1 MTERAGP
8 ARARAARAPCTLR
21 QFAPS
26 LPLMRW
32 LPLFGLLGAACSVGQ
47 GDGYVTSD
55 RLFVN
60 DCWLGKFSL
69 KPNFFAANPFQNTL
83 TIRVQRG
90 EQDIQVSDGF
100 TMLVNDVPG
109 IRAAGFPSGQL
120 TVGLPEGV
128 TPVGYPLPEVPHP
141 PAASLSLYLNA
152 SCRSQNSLL
161 SAVSGWVEFDKLF
174 SGDPNEEDADDRLT
188 TGTFEVTVV
197 DPRDA
202 IPRAAGD
209 DSGPPFTYPPE
220 RSSVIDGGFSF
231 VFHRGTPAQPF
242 P

>member
-1 MTERAGP
+1 MTNCAGP
-8 ARARAARAPCTLR
+8 ARRRAARAPYTLSSL
-21 QFAPS
+21 AGS
-26 LPLMRW
+26 LPLVFA
-32 LPLFGLLGAACSVGQ
+32 LVVCALLGSACSVGQ

-69 KPNFFAANPFQNTL
+69 KPNFFAANPFQDTL

-100 TMLVNDVPG
+100 TMLVNDVPS

-120 TVGLPEGV
+120 PITLPEGV
-128 TPVGYPLPEVPHP
+128 TPVGYPLPEVPDP

-161 SAVSGWVEFDKLF
+161 AAVDGWVEFDKLF
-174 SGDPNEEDADDRLT
+174 SGNPNEENADNRLT
-188 TGTFEVTVV
+188 IGTFQVTVV

-202 IPRAAGD
+202 VPRAAGD
-209 DSGPPFTYPPE
+209 AGPPFTYPPE
-220 RSSVIDGGFSF
+220 RTSVIDGGFSF